1 MTTPFALI
9 GPGRVGCAVSKRL
22 LLADFPLQAVVGTSL
37 AAARDACEFIGCDIV
52 TATTDIGMAAPAP
65 LILVA
70 VPDDAIASVAHQLQS
85 QHCLDPATVL
95 LHFSGVHPADIMRY
109 PDSPAALG
117 CLHPLLPFA
126 DRQMATEELPCA
138 AFSLEGDL
146 PARERAAAI
155 VQLFEAKAFTIN
167 AGHKHLYHAA
177 ACIASN
183 YLVTLIDQASRMLAV
198 CGINPE
204 ETIEL
209 LSPLLTATLQN
220 FQTQGPHQ
228 GLTGPIVR
236 GDIGTIKLHLEALQQ
251 ASPSIGGGPLPLY
264 CALGQRTVILAKASG
279 RLDAI
284 KATEISALLHQVLAA
299 DAKIR

>member
-52 TATTDIGMAAPAP
+52 KATTDIDMAAPAP

-70 VPDDAIASVAHQLQS
+70 VPDDAIISVAHQLQS
-85 QHCLDPATVL
+85 QNCLNPATVL
-95 LHFSGVHPADIMRY
+95 LHFSGVHPADIMRH
-109 PDSPAALG
+109 PDSPVALG

-126 DRQMATEELPCA
+126 DRQMATEQLPSA
-138 AFSLEGDL
+138 AFTLEGDL

-155 VQLFEAKAFTIN
+155 IQLFGAKAFTIK
-167 AGHKHLYHAA
+167 AEHKHLYHAA

-183 YLVTLIDQASRMLAV
+183 YLITLIDQASRMLAV

-209 LSPLLTATLQN
+209 LSPLLTATLRN
-220 FQTQGPHQ
+220 LQTQGSHQ

-251 ASPSIGGGPLPLY
+251 AIPSIGEENLSLY
-264 CALGQRTVILAKASG
+264 CVLGLQTVNLAETSG
-279 RLDAI
+279 RLDST
-284 KATEISALLHQVLAA
+284 KATEISALLHQALKAC
-299 DAKIR
+299 RQ